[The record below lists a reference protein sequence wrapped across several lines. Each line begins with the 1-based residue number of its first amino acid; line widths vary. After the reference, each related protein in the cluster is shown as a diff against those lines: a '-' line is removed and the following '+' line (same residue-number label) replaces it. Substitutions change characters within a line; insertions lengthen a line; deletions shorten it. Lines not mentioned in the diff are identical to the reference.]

1 MRQCKG
7 HLKTANCKY
16 CIEDRICRQRSF
28 KWQIN
33 WEIALLLQETL
44 NHHWLNNAVDRNI
57 QICQST
63 SQEKYYMCL
72 KPFTTY
78 LEEREQDS
86 SWDMPK
92 RPQMDTILPSR
103 EGGAVFCRT
112 AVLSSRTWRLS
123 QSWMALDHQR
133 ATGCCLSIKEL
144 EQSAAPS
151 HPSFWLCQFSF

>member
-16 CIEDRICRQRSF
+16 GIEDRICRQRSF

-33 WEIALLLQETL
+33 WEIALLPQETL

-57 QICQST
+57 QTCQST

-78 LEEREQDS
+78 LEDREQDA

-92 RPQMDTILPSR
+92 RPLMDTILPSR

-123 QSWMALDHQR
+123 QSWMALDHQG

-144 EQSAAPS
+144 EQSEAPS
-151 HPSFWLCQFSF
+151 HLSWLCQFSF